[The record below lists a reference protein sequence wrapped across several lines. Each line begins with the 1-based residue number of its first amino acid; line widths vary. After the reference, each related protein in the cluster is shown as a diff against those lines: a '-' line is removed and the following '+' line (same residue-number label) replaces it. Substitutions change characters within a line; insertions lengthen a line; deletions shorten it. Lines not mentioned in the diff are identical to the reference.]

1 MAAGQD
7 TAQQKMLEAEKNT
20 HPHLVKHQCKP
31 LCANTAYSC
40 NKLWLFL
47 YTLLYLFVGIGLL
60 IIGVWAEVERRKY
73 GALNNY
79 MSLPVALLLSVGLII
94 FVNSILGI
102 TGTLQEHVILLK
114 VFLTITV
121 VAFLV
126 QVSIGVLAFV
136 YRNQIQM
143 SLSSSELKASI
154 IEYDSNA
161 SVQKSMDRLQTA
173 WQCCGFDSYQDYEF
187 NNLFKC
193 SAKGERA
200 CGVPPSCCITIEG
213 HFPKLSCG
221 YNVRRNLTMDPQAS
235 SYVYTEGCTPHLR
248 SLLVLRLD
256 IVGMVGLGSS
266 IPQIIGFLL
275 GYYFIRRVEEY
286 HVWYRVGAIGSSMST
301 SS

>member
-1 MAAGQD
+1 
-7 TAQQKMLEAEKNT
+7 
-20 HPHLVKHQCKP
+20 
-31 LCANTAYSC
+31 
-40 NKLWLFL
+40 
-47 YTLLYLFVGIGLL
+47 
-60 IIGVWAEVERRKY
+60 
-73 GALNNY
+73 
-79 MSLPVALLLSVGLII
+79 
-94 FVNSILGI
+94 
-102 TGTLQEHVILLK
+102 
-114 VFLTITV
+114 
-121 VAFLV
+121 
-126 QVSIGVLAFV
+126 
-136 YRNQIQM
+136 M